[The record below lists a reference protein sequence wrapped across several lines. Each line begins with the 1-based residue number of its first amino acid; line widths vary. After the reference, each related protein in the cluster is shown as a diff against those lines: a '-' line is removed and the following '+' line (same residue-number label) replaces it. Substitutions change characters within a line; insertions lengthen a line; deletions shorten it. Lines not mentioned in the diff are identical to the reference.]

1 MRTVLLC
8 SLPFVMESAV
18 HQLSPSISPL
28 FFFQNVYAYM
38 FVDHTAFYD
47 IWSLEVSKTSEM

>member
-8 SLPFVMESAV
+8 SLPLVMESAV

-28 FFFQNVYAYM
+28 FCFQNVYAYM